1 MAGRVNRNSRQN
13 AARSTRAARGRNNFA
28 PRNSREK
35 KMFGVIAILAT
46 VLIGTIGVA
55 VAAFSTDL
63 YIRGTA
69 TVRPSVWS
77 VHFQNLQPVAITG
90 DNAKETTAP
99 TIQTS
104 VDGVEMAAIKNYEVE
119 LKDPGDAVEY
129 TFEVINEGDM
139 NAKIDSITIN
149 TGASLTCASA
159 GGTEMANKVCANLK
173 YTLKYADGTTVA
185 AGDKLAKKSPGSTA
199 NVKTMKLKLELN
211 PEMNSKDLPTKDVTV
226 SNLAVIIA
234 YGQDTE
240 TETE

>member
-1 MAGRVNRNSRQN
+1 MAGKVNKNSKAAATRTARN
-13 AARSTRAARGRNNFA
+13 ARNRGGFG

-35 KMFGVIAILAT
+35 KMFAVIAVLAV
-46 VLIGTIGVA
+46 VLLGTIGVA

-69 TVRPSVWS
+69 TVRPSVWN
-77 VHFQNLQPVAITG
+77 VHFQNLQPATITG

-139 NAKIDSITIN
+139 NAKIDSVTIN

-159 GGTEMANKVCANLK
+159 GGTEMANKVCSNLK

-185 AGDKLAKKSPGSTA
+185 AGDKLAKKETGSTA

-211 PEMNSKDLPTKDVTV
+211 PEMNTKDLPTKDVTV

-234 YGQDTE
+234 YGQDTTAE
-240 TETE
+240 

>member
-1 MAGRVNRNSRQN
+1 MAGKTINKNSRA
-13 AARSTRAARGRNNFA
+13 AARSTRNSRNRGSFGPRNN
-28 PRNSREK
+28 REK
-35 KMFGVIAILAT
+35 KMFAVIAVLAV
-46 VLIGTIGVA
+46 VLLGTIGVA

-69 TVRPSVWS
+69 TVRPSVWN
-77 VHFQNLQPVAITG
+77 VHFQNLQPVVTTG

-104 VDGVEMAAIKNYEVE
+104 VDGVEMAAIKSYEVE

-139 NAKIDSITIN
+139 NAKIDAVTIN
-149 TGASLTCASA
+149 TGANLSCASA
-159 GGTEMANKVCANLK
+159 GGTEMANKVCTNLK

-185 AGDKLAKKSPGSTA
+185 AGDKLAKKETGSTA

-211 PEMNSKDLPTKDVTV
+211 PDMDTKDLPTKDVTV
-226 SNLAVIIA
+226 SNLAVIVA
-234 YGQDTE
+234 YSQDTT
-240 TETE
+240 TE

>member
-1 MAGRVNRNSRQN
+1 MAGKTNKNSKAAVTRTTRTNRSRGGI
-13 AARSTRAARGRNNFA
+13 STRNG
-28 PRNSREK
+28 REK
-35 KMFGVIAILAT
+35 KMFAVIAVLAIA
-46 VLIGTIGVA
+46 LLGTIGVA

-69 TVRPSVWS
+69 TVRPSVWN
-77 VHFQNLQPVAITG
+77 VHFQNLQPVTKTG

-139 NAKIDSITIN
+139 NAKIDAITIN
-149 TGASLTCASA
+149 TGTSLSCASA

-185 AGDKLAKKSPGSTA
+185 AGDKLAKKETGSTA

-211 PEMNSKDLPTKDVTV
+211 PDMDTKDLPTKDVTV

-234 YGQDTE
+234 YSQDTTAE
-240 TETE
+240 